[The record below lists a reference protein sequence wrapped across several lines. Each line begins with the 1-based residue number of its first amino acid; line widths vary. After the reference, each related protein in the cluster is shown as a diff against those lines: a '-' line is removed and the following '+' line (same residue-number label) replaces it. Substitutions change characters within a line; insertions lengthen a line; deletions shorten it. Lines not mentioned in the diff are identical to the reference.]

1 MYQRKRNPSAVVNK
15 TLAFLFVY
23 VIVIMVVG
31 SILVLMGL
39 PLKDSFFVALSAI
52 SNTGLGTDITG
63 LGGNFSLIP
72 AGGKWLLSFVMLVG
86 RLGIHHPPSLLPR
99 FLEKIDNYTSTS

>member
-1 MYQRKRNPSAVVNK
+1 
-15 TLAFLFVY
+15 
-23 VIVIMVVG
+23 MVAG

-39 PLKDSFFVALSAI
+39 PQKDSFFVALSAI

-86 RLGIHHPPSLLPR
+86 RLELFTILLLFFPAFWR
-99 FLEKIDNYTSTS
+99 K